1 MRLIIV
7 YVYGS
12 TAKNIAAA
20 NIYTEKQTDDNE
32 IFCGDID
39 SCSCTGDQS
48 LTCMPKWLWW

>member
-48 LTCMPKWLWW
+48 LTRMPK